1 MQRQLSLVE
10 LATYGY
16 ASTRVRKGSWLEQTF
31 GKKNEEVKDDEF
43 VGRPDQDK
51 GVQAGERPAENA

>member
-1 MQRQLSLVE
+1 MKNKALSLVE

-16 ASTRVRKGSWLEQTF
+16 TPTRVKKGSWLEQTF
-31 GKKNEEVKDDEF
+31 GTKNEEVKKNER

-51 GVQAGERPAENA
+51 VK